1 MKLDISNT
9 MLLSW
14 ETEMQSKEVEFI
26 VVFFFSGGDTFTYSS
41 MSISRMIG
49 VKLYI

>member
-26 VVFFFSGGDTFTYSS
+26 VGFFFLEVIHSLTAVCLS
-41 MSISRMIG
+41 
-49 VKLYI
+49 VE